1 MEARRILEE
10 TEVYETPEVE
20 VYPNKPSGHL
30 YAHMDDVSMK
40 SELNE
45 IDRAPLRPADAFHAF
60 LGTSAKIPGQQEL
73 QVVPRGDLETPTM
86 RYHRLQQELGELE
99 RDLELLENLSKDST
113 DPPTYRTM
121 LLGLKSLQAN
131 LSQLQLDPV
140 GATHAE
146 PHIQAQRQLSAKLW
160 KDIETFRQGAGK
172 DSAGDKTPGL
182 VYEVFAVQEEDKS
195 ATLKLAAVEQR
206 VAQLERLV
214 GSSFETTSLIHSL
227 QDLETRMSLL
237 NPSQVE
243 ALSHRV
249 AGLLNDFSSIAK
261 LQDVNPAIQQ
271 SILTAKESSQLTAMY
286 DQLQTVSTTAA
297 AIPVLV
303 DKLNSLKSLHDD
315 AATFRDRLETLERN
329 TNNLSTILDT
339 DTALLANM
347 EANLAK
353 NLAVFQS
360 NMEQL
365 DQRMQKLLN
374 P

>member
-60 LGTSAKIPGQQEL
+60 LGTSAKIPDQQEL

-182 VYEVFAVQEEDKS
+182 VVR
-195 ATLKLAAVEQR
+195 T
-206 VAQLERLV
+206 
-214 GSSFETTSLIHSL
+214 
-227 QDLETRMSLL
+227 
-237 NPSQVE
+237 P
-243 ALSHRV
+243 
-249 AGLLNDFSSIAK
+249 FS
-261 LQDVNPAIQQ
+261 P
-271 SILTAKESSQLTAMY
+271 
-286 DQLQTVSTTAA
+286 VSY
-297 AIPVLV
+297 
-303 DKLNSLKSLHDD
+303 
-315 AATFRDRLETLERN
+315 
-329 TNNLSTILDT
+329 
-339 DTALLANM
+339 
-347 EANLAK
+347 
-353 NLAVFQS
+353 
-360 NMEQL
+360 
-365 DQRMQKLLN
+365 
-374 P
+374 